1 MYSLAQS
8 IKFNYHHLTKKFYD
22 PKFQNDVESNFRN
35 RYFKGRS
42 YNIKLFI
49 IPMVVILLLCGAI
62 IAIPYTRCALS
73 TTIYSF
79 YKYKLQTCDGEEITN
94 GHYLVGGISAN
105 IYLMIE
111 ILVMLTFISLTFR
124 YPIQNDKF
132 YLKKEFVAL
141 FITWY
146 GSHNIFYGLIYILD
160 IKLDGSSIL
169 MINSFRNFMLSA
181 IYGIVTFLRR
191 NINNEEIKSIM
202 KDFDSFMY
210 CHVYYNFFKDYIIK
224 YHEDD
229 YKLLLF
235 WIEYNI
241 FKKQYAGFKKSP
253 RGSLKVCDSYPLSE
267 NMKISL
273 QEDAEMIFTTYF
285 LSNKTHSNITNIN
298 LYIDFPV
305 DIAEKVE
312 EGYKRNFDGEKPEEI
327 FDEAFHFVHNK
338 LYNIF
343 LLFCRNT
350 EEYEKLERIMF
361 FIDFYEIKRVINN

>member
-1 MYSLAQS
+1 MYALSQS

-22 PKFQNDVESNFRN
+22 PKFQNDVESNFKAKYVAR
-35 RYFKGRS
+35 RA
-42 YNIKLFI
+42 YNIKVFI
-49 IPMVVILLLCGAI
+49 IPIVIIMLLCGVI
-62 IAIPYTRCALS
+62 LAIPFTRCCLS

-79 YKYKLQTCDGEEITN
+79 YKFKLETCDGIVISDI
-94 GHYLVGGISAN
+94 HYLVGGISTN

-111 ILVMLTFISLTFR
+111 ILVMLTLISFVFR

-141 FITWY
+141 CITWY
-146 GSHNIFYGLIYILD
+146 GSHNIFYGLIYMLDLKLNGSNIL
-160 IKLDGSSIL
+160 L
-169 MINSFRNFMLSA
+169 INSLRNLMLSL
-181 IYGIVTFLRR
+181 IYCIVAFLRR

-210 CHVYYNFFKDYIIK
+210 CHVYYNFFKEYIMK

-241 FKKQYAGFKKSP
+241 FKKQYANFKKSP
-253 RGSLKVCDSYPLSE
+253 RGSLKVCDNIPLSE
-267 NMKISL
+267 HMKQSL

-285 LSNKTHSNITNIN
+285 VANKTHSNITNIN

-305 DIAEKVE
+305 DIAEKVD
-312 EGYKRNFDGEKPEEI
+312 EGYKKNFITDKPDEI

-361 FIDFYEIKRVINN
+361 FIDFYEIKKVINN